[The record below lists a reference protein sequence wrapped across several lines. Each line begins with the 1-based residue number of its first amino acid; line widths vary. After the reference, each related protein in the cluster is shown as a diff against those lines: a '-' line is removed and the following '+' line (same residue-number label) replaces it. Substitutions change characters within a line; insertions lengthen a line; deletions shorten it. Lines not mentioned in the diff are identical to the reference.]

1 MGDDD
6 RLPRRGAPVT
16 LVQAGPPAAVAR
28 GAVRAWEVGAAGLV
42 VTARVGTTAEAVALL
57 GGGAVWVSAATA
69 VGHVVLSASA
79 RTIPGRHDEL
89 LLTGGTDL
97 ASGVRRAAVRT
108 PLDRPAVLFTA
119 GGPHRRGRWTCRAPA
134 AACGWPPRT
143 PPAPSTTGCA
153 SSSTSPTAR
162 PAGARPRAQ
171 GRRRAPAARGVV
183 RGPVGPRRRAGRPR
197 GLQLPGPALG
207 RRGPQAGSVT
217 VPDACTARGP
227 SWTCSAGTGRPR

>member
-6 RLPRRGAPVT
+6 HLPRRGAPVT

-119 GGPHRRGRWTCRAPA
+119 GGPHPARALDLS
-134 AACGWPPRT
+134 R
-143 PPAPSTTGCA
+143 TGCRLRVA
-153 SSSTSPTAR
+153 PEDTALALDDR
-162 PAGARPRAQ
+162 VRLELDLTDGAPLR
-171 GRRRAPAARGVV
+171 
-183 RGPVGPRRRAGRPR
+183 
-197 GLQLPGPALG
+197 ALG
-207 RRGPQAGSVT
+207 RVLRVDVGHRLLAVSFEGLS
-217 VPDACTARGP
+217 ARDGERVDLAVF
-227 SWTCSAGTGRPR
+227 SSLGRP